1 MALLWARSELIMTMA
16 MSKFNYALSQLSPDI
31 LFDINFSLYDFFIKL
46 PRRPYWIS
54 VLLPPGC
61 VGLGD
66 CNFFQNSQPHLF
78 VNFCSILILVSK
90 FNLVTVLE
98 VRLKHRLKSVS
109 VDYSTTKR
117 AHKTLWVAGLNRD
130 NSLLSKEMPRT
141 TIKIFTFQ
149 FYKGCRTIYYCGDR
163 ILLIVIVWQPELE
176 R

>member
-1 MALLWARSELIMTMA
+1 MALLWARSELIMSMA

-46 PRRPYWIS
+46 PRRPYWFS

-61 VGLGD
+61 VALGD
-66 CNFFQNSQPHLF
+66 CNFFQNSQSHLF

-109 VDYSTTKR
+109 VDYSTIEC
-117 AHKTLWVAGLNRD
+117 AHKTLWVTWLNRD
-130 NSLLSKEMPRT
+130 DLLLSKEMPRT
-141 TIKIFTFQ
+141 TIQIFTLK
-149 FYKGCRTIYYCGDR
+149 FYQGCRPIYCGDR
-163 ILLIVIVWQPELE
+163 NLLAVIGWQAELE